1 MKAILACAIMVTAV
15 LFCGCEEGVF
25 DGGKKNVTGAD
36 VVSRYQEK
44 AVEILYASLTDPSWL
59 IRANAT
65 EVVVTTGRRDMM
77 PVIVKL
83 LKDES
88 VIVRFSATMA
98 IADFGYTRGAI
109 SIRRLLSDPDLNVRI
124 AAAYTL
130 TKLKKG
136 ELSEEIYAALDNRD
150 QTIRANATLL
160 LGKLG
165 DRKALPALNAI
176 AGEAHSGDAVRMRAA
191 ESIAMLGG
199 DDRTYRQLWAFLMS
213 KYNEDRVVGIRAMGA
228 LGTTESQNAI
238 LSMLTDE
245 SVEIRLLA
253 AEQLGRAGIRAGKE
267 DVVEYFKK
275 VRKSLDV
282 TSRQQADLIAV
293 MAIGRIEGTGLEDF
307 LPKFLASNSKDM
319 RLQAAQSVL
328 LLNRR

>member
-15 LFCGCEEGVF
+15 LFCGCEGEVF
-25 DGGKKNVTGAD
+25 DGGKKNVRGTD

-44 AVEILYASLTDPSWL
+44 AVEILYASLTDPSGL
-59 IRANAT
+59 IRAHAA
-65 EVVVTTGRRDMM
+65 EVVVTTGRMDMM
-77 PVIVKL
+77 PVIIKL

-88 VIVRFSATMA
+88 VAVRFSATMA
-98 IADFGYTRGAI
+98 IADFGYTRGTI
-109 SIRRLLSDPDLNVRI
+109 SVRRLLSDPDLNVRI
-124 AAAYTL
+124 AAAYAL

-165 DRKALPALNAI
+165 DRKALPALNAV
-176 AGEAHSGDAVRMRAA
+176 AGETHSGDAVRMQAA

-213 KYNEDRVVGIRAMGA
+213 KYNEDRAVGIRAMGA

-253 AEQLGRAGIRAGKE
+253 AEQLGRAGIRVGKE
-267 DVVEYFKK
+267 DVVEYLTK
-275 VRKSLDV
+275 VRKSLDP
-282 TSRQQADLIAV
+282 TSRQQADLVAV
-293 MAIGRIEGTGLEDF
+293 MAIGRIGGTRLENF
-307 LPKFLASNSKDM
+307 LPNFLASNSKDM